1 MVPRILLKPSGPQ
14 LQIPDHTPIEVQSIA
29 AITGALMELRTHH
42 PVNGSWI
49 LIPADDMP
57 FDDLVSAIDAA
68 RAAEFPRFTLAAG
81 PA

>member
-14 LQIPDHTPIEVQSIA
+14 LQVPNHPPIAVQSIA
-29 AITGALMELRTHH
+29 AITEALMQLRTDH

-68 RAAEFPRFTLAAG
+68 RAADFSRFTLAAG